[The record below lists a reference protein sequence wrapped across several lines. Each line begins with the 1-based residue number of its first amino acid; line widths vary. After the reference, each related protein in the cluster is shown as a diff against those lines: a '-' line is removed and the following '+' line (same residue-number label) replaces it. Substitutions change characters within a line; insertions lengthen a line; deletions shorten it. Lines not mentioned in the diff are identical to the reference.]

1 MRLGVAAFVILAI
14 LTVIEYV
21 IATEVEENIIPI
33 LLIAQ
38 VKAGLILWFFM
49 HIRRAF
55 AAEEHEA

>member
-1 MRLGVAAFVILAI
+1 M
-14 LTVIEYV
+14 TEYV